1 MLEWMSTLLNIFPFI
16 TKLPFRGRALMKINF
31 GNKNNQNLVFFFL
44 INQKSNVLISE
55 KGGNTDLSLPNKIA
69 S

>member
-1 MLEWMSTLLNIFPFI
+1 
-16 TKLPFRGRALMKINF
+16 MKINF